1 MAPSEAKTK
10 PDTVGLL
17 GDGDDI
23 ELLEAIESSFQIEF
37 GEAAAKCFTVG
48 DLYETLLGLV
58 PTSSVPGLC
67 ATSMAF
73 YRVRSTLCRVAVQD
87 GPIKP
92 STRLSGLTTL
102 SPRRLNA
109 RLEQDHGLAR
119 LPLRLSVLGGI
130 GLAMLLSGVVGGVMV
145 VALPLLWPILLLIPI
160 GFAMVRLDEG
170 AYRDMTVG
178 DLARDVARRN
188 FSHFASGGADTRPA
202 ALWRTLCELVAEET
216 GTTPVT
222 AQTRLF
228 A

>member
-1 MAPSEAKTK
+1 MTK
-10 PDTVGLL
+10 ADTVGLV

-23 ELLEAIESSFQIEF
+23 DLLEAIESSFQVEF

-58 PTSSVPGLC
+58 PTSSVPCLC

-73 YRVRSTLCRVAVQD
+73 YRIRSTLCRVTDHDA
-87 GPIKP
+87 PIKP
-92 STRLSGLTTL
+92 STRLSDLTTL
-102 SPRRLNA
+102 SPKRLNA
-109 RLEQDHGLAR
+109 RLEQEHGLAR
-119 LPLRLSVLGGI
+119 LPLRLSVQGGL
-130 GLAMLLSGVVGGVMV
+130 GLAVLLSGVVGGVMA

-170 AYRDMTVG
+170 AHRDTTVG

-188 FSHFASGGADTRPA
+188 FSHFASGGADTHPA
-202 ALWRTLCELVAEET
+202 ALWHTLCELVSEET

-228 A
+228 AWPPGGT